1 MFEHDRSAARGKMCV
16 RKLMYSSM
24 IPYLEMLRRNVLFD
38 KIVIGK
44 KDVVEVPRSFNDYE
58 ITVDKNMPEG
68 VELQEKA

>member
-1 MFEHDRSAARGKMCV
+1 
-16 RKLMYSSM
+16 MYSSM
-24 IPYLEMLRRNVLFD
+24 IPYSANVLFD

-44 KDVVEVPRSFNDYE
+44 KDGVEVPRSFNDYE